1 MMHSTRRLA
10 LASLVLALGCD
21 IALLPEPADYEGTT
35 TPRVTLRVAGDSM
48 TDMGVQAVDLELVDV
63 FLHRESDDQW
73 VWVGSIER
81 VELAPTL
88 ADTSLPVPLPA
99 DYYDAVRVVIDD
111 PRVAEGGAWHDAHLG
126 ADAFELPLELD
137 LDGDH
142 ALELHF
148 DLAQSLAGSQ
158 VDAWTF
164 EPAVRAEVGGVIRG

>member
-1 MMHSTRRLA
+1 MKTSTTRRLA

-21 IALLPEPADYEGTT
+21 IALLPEPADYEGTS

-48 TDMGVQAVDLELVDV
+48 TDMDVQAVDLQLVDV
-63 FLHRESDDQW
+63 FLHRESDDAW

-88 ADTSLPVPLPA
+88 ADTSPPVPLPA
-99 DYYDAVRVVIDD
+99 DAYDAVRVVIDD
-111 PRVAEGGAWHDAHLG
+111 PRVAKNGKWHDAQLG

-137 LDGDH
+137 LDADH

-148 DLAQSLAGSQ
+148 DLAQSLAKSKA
-158 VDAWTF
+158 DKWTF
-164 EPAVRAEVGGVIRG
+164 EPAVRAKVAR